1 MKGGQTV
8 IDHRII
14 EEIKFRNNIEDVISS
29 YVTLKRAGSNM
40 NGLCPFHSEKTPSF
54 TVFTSSQ
61 NFYCFG
67 CGAGG
72 DVITFIMRAENLE
85 YPDAVEFLAK
95 RVGIEIP
102 RDNEPS
108 SRGPSRSRII
118 DMNRDAARFF
128 HTQLYSEAGRAGL
141 DYLKNSRQLSDSV
154 IKRFGLGFA
163 PDSFGALTDHL
174 RSKGYTEEE
183 MLSGFMC
190 GKSKKNGKLYDYF
203 RGRVMFPIIDV
214 AGNVIAFGGRVMND
228 SVPKYLNSSDTPA
241 FKKSRNLFALNYAK
255 NNAEEHIILCEGY
268 MDVIALHAA
277 GFSSAVATLGTAI
290 TSEQARI
297 ISKYTKKVIIS
308 YDSDAAGQRAADK
321 AIKLLSEAGCE
332 VKVLKM
338 NGAKDPDEY
347 IKKFGAEKF
356 KDLLSGSRGRFDFK
370 VDSVLAVHDITLPD
384 EKIKASDE
392 LCKIAAE
399 AYSEAERE
407 VYIGRIAEVLSLP
420 RDSIRADVR
429 RQVSR
434 RTRERKKNETRNA
447 YLSGTGY
454 GDRVNPD
461 FVKNV
466 HAARAEETVL
476 GLLLSFEEHRKFFA
490 DGGFELSED
499 DLATELGKRIF
510 TVLKEG
516 TDATGAF
523 DLSIFGDR
531 FSVEEMGR
539 ITKMRVSREQLT
551 VNDRSV
557 LLDAVRVLKSE
568 SAAKSGSDDVSYD
581 DLLSLI
587 NKKKKEN

>member
-1 MKGGQTV
+1 V

-214 AGNVIAFGGRVMND
+214 AGNVIAFGGRVMDD

>member
-1 MKGGQTV
+1 M

-163 PDSFGALTDHL
+163 PDSFGAITDHL

-214 AGNVIAFGGRVMND
+214 AGNVIAFGGRVMDD

-255 NNAEEHIILCEGY
+255 NNAEDHIILCEGY

-516 TDATGAF
+516 IDATGAF

>member
-1 MKGGQTV
+1 M

-183 MLSGFMC
+183 LLSGFMC

-214 AGNVIAFGGRVMND
+214 AGNVIAFGGRVMDD

-255 NNAEEHIILCEGY
+255 NSAEEHIILCEGY

-347 IKKFGAEKF
+347 IKKFGAAKF

-370 VDSVLAVHDITLPD
+370 IDSVLAAHDIALPD

-557 LLDAVRVLKSE
+557 LLDAVRVLKNE

-587 NKKKKEN
+587 NKKKNEN

>member
-1 MKGGQTV
+1 LKGGQTV

-214 AGNVIAFGGRVMND
+214 AGNVIAFGGRVMDD

>member
-1 MKGGQTV
+1 M

-214 AGNVIAFGGRVMND
+214 AGNVIAFGGRVMDD

-490 DGGFELSED
+490 DGGFELGED

>member
-1 MKGGQTV
+1 M
-8 IDHRII
+8 IDHKII
-14 EEIKFRNNIEDVISS
+14 EEIKFRSNIEDVISS

-95 RVGIEIP
+95 RAGIEIP
-102 RDNEPS
+102 RDNEPV

-128 HTQLYSEAGRAGL
+128 HAQLYSENGKKGL
-141 DYLKNSRQLSDSV
+141 DYLRNNRQLSDSV
-154 IKRFGLGFA
+154 IKHFGLGYA

-174 RSKGYTEEE
+174 RGKGYTEEE
-183 MLSGFMC
+183 LLSGFMC
-190 GKSKKNGKLYDYF
+190 GKSKKNGRLYDYF

-214 AGNVIAFGGRVMND
+214 AGNVIAFGGRVMDD
-228 SVPKYLNSSDTPA
+228 STPKYLNSSDTPA

-255 NNAEEHIILCEGY
+255 NNATEHIILCEGY

-297 ISKYTKKVIIS
+297 ISKYTRKVIIS
-308 YDSDAAGQRAADK
+308 YDSDGAGQRAADK
-321 AIKLLSEAGCE
+321 AIKLLTEAGCD

-347 IKKFGAEKF
+347 IKKFGAAKF

-370 VDSVLAVHDITLPD
+370 IDSVLASHDITLPD
-384 EKIKASDE
+384 EKIKASEE

-399 AYSEAERE
+399 AFSEAERE
-407 VYIGRIAEVLSLP
+407 VYIGRIAEVLSLS
-420 RDSIRADVR
+420 RESIRADVR

-434 RTRERKKNETRNA
+434 RTRERKKDETRNA

-461 FVKNV
+461 FIKNV

-476 GLLLSFEEHRKFFA
+476 GLLLCFEEHRKFLA
-490 DGGFELSED
+490 DGGLELTED
-499 DLATELGKRIF
+499 NFVTEFGKRVF
-510 TVLKEG
+510 SALVEG
-516 TDATGAF
+516 TDSTGAF
-523 DLSIFGDR
+523 DLSVYGDR
-531 FSVEEMGR
+531 FNVDEMGR
-539 ITKMRVSREQLT
+539 ITKMSVSRQQLT
-551 VNDRSV
+551 VNDRTV
-557 LLDAVRVLKSE
+557 LLDAVKVLKNE
-568 SAAKSGSDDVSYD
+568 SAVNTSTDEVTYD
-581 DLLSLI
+581 DLMTLI
-587 NKKKKEN
+587 NKKKNDK

>member
-1 MKGGQTV
+1 M

-214 AGNVIAFGGRVMND
+214 AGNVIAFGGRVMDD

-255 NNAEEHIILCEGY
+255 NNTEEHIILCEGY

-308 YDSDAAGQRAADK
+308 YDSDTAGQRAADK

-356 KDLLSGSRGRFDFK
+356 KDLLSGSRDRFDFK

>member
-1 MKGGQTV
+1 M
-8 IDHRII
+8 IDHKII

-102 RDNEPS
+102 KDNEPV
-108 SRGPSRSRII
+108 SRGPSRTRII

-128 HTQLYSEAGRAGL
+128 HSQLYTEAGKVGL
-141 DYLKNSRQLSDSV
+141 EYLRNSRQLSDSV

-183 MLSGFMC
+183 LLSGFMC
-190 GKSKKNGKLYDYF
+190 GKGKKNGRLYDYF

-214 AGNVIAFGGRVMND
+214 AGNVIAFGGRVMDD

-321 AIKLLSEAGCE
+321 AIKLLTEAGCE

-347 IKKFGAEKF
+347 IKKFGAAKF
-356 KDLLSGSRGRFDFK
+356 KELLSGSRGRFDFK
-370 VDSVLAVHDITLPD
+370 VDSVLAAHDITLPD
-384 EKIKASDE
+384 EKIKASEE

-420 RDSIRADVR
+420 RESIRADVR

-476 GLLLSFEEHRKFFA
+476 GLLLSFDEHRKFFA
-490 DGGFELSED
+490 DGGLELGED
-499 DLATELGKRIF
+499 DFVTELGKRIF
-510 TVLKEG
+510 TALRDG

-523 DLSIFGDR
+523 DLSLYGDR
-531 FSVEEMGR
+531 FNVEEMGR
-539 ITKMRVSREQLT
+539 ITRMRVSREQLT
-551 VNDRSV
+551 VNDRGV
-557 LLDAVRVLKSE
+557 LLDAVKVLKNE
-568 SAAKSGSDDVSYD
+568 SSAKSSSDDVSYD
-581 DLLSLI
+581 DLMSLI
-587 NKKKKEN
+587 NKKKNEK

>member
-1 MKGGQTV
+1 LKGGQTV

-214 AGNVIAFGGRVMND
+214 AGNVIAFGGRVMDD

-370 VDSVLAVHDITLPD
+370 VDSVLAAHDITLPD

-490 DGGFELSED
+490 DGGFELGED

>member
-214 AGNVIAFGGRVMND
+214 AGNVIAFGGRVMDD

-490 DGGFELSED
+490 DGGFELGED

>member
-1 MKGGQTV
+1 V

>member
-1 MKGGQTV
+1 M
-8 IDHRII
+8 IDHKII
-14 EEIKFRNNIEDVISS
+14 EEIKFRSNIEDVISS

-95 RVGIEIP
+95 RAGIEIP
-102 RDNEPS
+102 RDNEPV

-128 HTQLYSEAGRAGL
+128 HAQLYSENGKTGL
-141 DYLKNSRQLSDSV
+141 DYLRNNRQLSDSV
-154 IKRFGLGFA
+154 IKHFGLGYA

-174 RSKGYTEEE
+174 RGKGYTEEE
-183 MLSGFMC
+183 LLSGFMC
-190 GKSKKNGKLYDYF
+190 GKSKKNGRLYDYF

-214 AGNVIAFGGRVMND
+214 AGNVIAFGGRVMDD
-228 SVPKYLNSSDTPA
+228 STPKYLNSSDTPA

-255 NNAEEHIILCEGY
+255 NNATEHIILCEGY

-297 ISKYTKKVIIS
+297 ISKYTRKVIIS
-308 YDSDAAGQRAADK
+308 YDSDGAGQRAADK
-321 AIKLLSEAGCE
+321 AIKLLTEAGCD

-347 IKKFGAEKF
+347 IKKFGAAKF

-370 VDSVLAVHDITLPD
+370 IDSVLASHDITLPD
-384 EKIKASDE
+384 EKIKASEE

-399 AYSEAERE
+399 AFSEAERE
-407 VYIGRIAEVLSLP
+407 VYIGRIAEVLSLS
-420 RDSIRADVR
+420 RESIRADVR

-434 RTRERKKNETRNA
+434 RTRERKKDETRNA

-461 FVKNV
+461 FIKNV

-476 GLLLSFEEHRKFFA
+476 GLLLCFEEHRKFLA
-490 DGGFELSED
+490 DGGLELTED
-499 DLATELGKRIF
+499 NFVTEFGKRVF
-510 TVLKEG
+510 SALVEG
-516 TDATGAF
+516 TDSTGAF
-523 DLSIFGDR
+523 DLSVYGDR
-531 FSVEEMGR
+531 FNVDEMGR
-539 ITKMRVSREQLT
+539 ITKMSVSRQQLT
-551 VNDRSV
+551 VNDRTV
-557 LLDAVRVLKSE
+557 LLDAVKVLKNE
-568 SAAKSGSDDVSYD
+568 SAVNTSTDEVTYD
-581 DLLSLI
+581 DLMTLI
-587 NKKKKEN
+587 NKKKNDK

>member
-1 MKGGQTV
+1 M

-214 AGNVIAFGGRVMND
+214 AGNVIAFGGRVMDD

>member
-1 MKGGQTV
+1 LKGGQTV

-214 AGNVIAFGGRVMND
+214 AGNVIAFGGRVMDD

-539 ITKMRVSREQLT
+539 ITRMRVSREQLT